1 MLKRYIKL
9 SESNFKYLILGLISA
24 IISAYNGVYVNHYTS
39 IIIQGDL
46 SNITLYNLYYY
57 SILTIIFTSI
67 RGALF
72 TYSQKNMNNNL
83 KLMVYEKILN
93 QHPSFYEITPV
104 SELNDYIHHDTRLVT
119 DIISLNI
126 NVLTRSILNVIITF
140 YLIYEISYK
149 LCIFMFLLILFNL
162 LISFIYDKLYKYYM
176 IGHEELNKKLN
187 NFIYETF
194 SHISIQKT
202 LAIEDISKNKLN
214 NYNNQ
219 ISKYFIKETYLY
231 AINAFIHFNMPT
243 TTMIIIILI
252 AKNLNLTT
260 NLITFIIHFKSVF
273 QTIKEVME
281 VHNEISKCDKSYKKI
296 NDLLDSP
303 NIEKGSYIPLKFTPS
318 INFNNISFKYQK
330 SLTPILNNF
339 NFSINPYDKIAIIGG
354 SGEGKSTIAK
364 LLLGL
369 LKINE
374 GSIFINNVNIDLY
387 DNIWLKN
394 KIGYVAQETILFS
407 DTIANNISYGL
418 DNKSIED
425 IEEASKLAN
434 ADEFISKL
442 PNKYQTNLEGTE
454 LSSLSGGQKQRISIA
469 RALIRKPEI
478 IIFDEATSALDPY
491 CEEIVQKT
499 IKECFD
505 KKNATMIVIA
515 HRKSALEIVDKI
527 YKLENSQLLPF
538 NNI

>member
-1 MLKRYIKL
+1 MLMNYIKL
-9 SESNFKYLILGLISA
+9 CDSNFKYLILGLISA
-24 IISAYNGVYVNHYTS
+24 CISSYNGVYVNHYTS
-39 IIIQGDL
+39 LIIQGDF
-46 SNITLYNLYYY
+46 SNTALYNLYYY
-57 SILTIIFTSI
+57 SIFTIIFTSI

-72 TYSQKNMNNNL
+72 TYTQRNMNNNL
-83 KLMVYEKILN
+83 KLLVYEKILN
-93 QHPSFYEITPV
+93 QPPSFYETTPV

-119 DIISLNI
+119 EIISLNI

-149 LCIFMFLLILFNL
+149 LCILMVFLIIFNIC
-162 LISFIYDKLYKYYM
+162 ISFIYDKLYKYYM
-176 IGHEELNKKLN
+176 NGHEEINKKIN

-202 LAIEDISKNKLN
+202 LAIEDISKNKLISFN
-214 NYNNQ
+214 EQ
-219 ISKYFIKETYLY
+219 ISKYFIKETLLY

-243 TTMIIIILI
+243 STMILIILI
-252 AKNLNLTT
+252 AKHLKLTT
-260 NLITFIIHFKSVF
+260 NLITFILHFKSVF
-273 QTIKEVME
+273 QTIKEIME

-296 NDLLDSP
+296 NTLLDSP
-303 NIEKGSYIPLKFTPS
+303 IIDKGSYIPSKFIPS
-318 INFNNISFKYQK
+318 IQFQNISFKYQK
-330 SLTPILNNF
+330 SLKPILNNF

-369 LKINE
+369 LKINQ

-387 DNIWLKN
+387 DNIWLKS

-407 DTIANNISYGL
+407 DTISNNISYGL
-418 DNKSIED
+418 IKSNED

-442 PNKYQTNLEGTE
+442 PNKYETNLEGTE

-469 RALIRKPEI
+469 RALLRKPEI

-499 IKECFD
+499 IKDCFN
-505 KKNATMIVIA
+505 KNNATMIVIA

-538 NNI
+538 NNV

>member
-1 MLKRYIKL
+1 MKYIKL
-9 SESNFKYLILGLISA
+9 CNSNFKYLILGLISA
-24 IISAYNGVYVNHYTS
+24 SISSYNGVYVNHYTS
-39 IIIQGDL
+39 LIIQGDF
-46 SNITLYNLYYY
+46 SNTALYNLYYY

-72 TYSQKNMNNNL
+72 TYTQRNMNNNL
-83 KLMVYEKILN
+83 KLLVYEKILN
-93 QHPSFYEITPV
+93 QPPSFYETTPV

-119 DIISLNI
+119 EIISLNI

-149 LCIFMFLLILFNL
+149 LCILMIFLIIFNIC
-162 LISFIYDKLYKYYM
+162 ISFIYDKLYKYYM
-176 IGHEELNKKLN
+176 NGHEEINKKIN

-202 LAIEDISKNKLN
+202 LAIEDISKNKLMSFN
-214 NYNNQ
+214 KQ
-219 ISKYFIKETYLY
+219 ISKYFIKETLLY

-243 TTMIIIILI
+243 STMILIILI
-252 AKNLNLTT
+252 AKHLNLTT
-260 NLITFIIHFKSVF
+260 NLITFILHFKSVF
-273 QTIKEVME
+273 QTIKEIME

-296 NDLLDSP
+296 NILIDSP
-303 NIEKGSYIPLKFTPS
+303 IIDKGSYIPSKFIPS
-318 INFNNISFKYQK
+318 IKFQNISFKYQK

-369 LKINE
+369 LKINQ
-374 GSIFINNVNIDLY
+374 GSILINNVNLDFY
-387 DNIWLKN
+387 DNIWLKS

-407 DTIANNISYGL
+407 DTISNNISYGL
-418 DNKSIED
+418 IKSNED

-442 PNKYQTNLEGTE
+442 PNKYETNLEGTE

-469 RALIRKPEI
+469 RALLRKPEI

-499 IKECFD
+499 IKDCFN
-505 KKNATMIVIA
+505 KNNATMIVIA

>member
-1 MLKRYIKL
+1 
-9 SESNFKYLILGLISA
+9 
-24 IISAYNGVYVNHYTS
+24 
-39 IIIQGDL
+39 
-46 SNITLYNLYYY
+46 
-57 SILTIIFTSI
+57 
-67 RGALF
+67 
-72 TYSQKNMNNNL
+72 MNNQL

-93 QHPSFYEITPV
+93 QQSSFYEITPV
-104 SELNDYIHHDTRLVT
+104 SELNDYIHHDTRLVSE
-119 DIISLNI
+119 IISLNV
-126 NVLTRSILNVIITF
+126 NVLTRSLLNIIITF

-149 LCIFMFLLILFNL
+149 LCFLMIILIIFNI
-162 LISFIYDKLYKYYM
+162 LISFIYDKLYKCYM
-176 IGHEELNKKLN
+176 NGHEEINKKLN
-187 NFIYETF
+187 NFIFETF

-202 LAIEDISKNKLN
+202 LAIEDISKNKLMN
-214 NYNNQ
+214 LNEQ
-219 ISKYFIKETYLY
+219 ISKYFIKETFLY
-231 AINAFIHFNMPT
+231 AFNAFINFNMPT
-243 TTMIIIILI
+243 STMIIIILT
-252 AKNLNLTT
+252 AKHLNLTT
-260 NLITFIIHFKSVF
+260 NLITFILHFKSAF
-273 QTIKEVME
+273 QTIKEIME
-281 VHNEISKCDKSYKKI
+281 VNNEMSKCDKSYKKI
-296 NDLLDSP
+296 NNLLISP
-303 NIEKGSYIPLKFTPS
+303 SIEKGSYIPTKFIPS

-330 SLTPILNNF
+330 SLSPILNNF

-369 LKINE
+369 LKFNQ
-374 GSIFINNVNIDLY
+374 GSIFINNINIDFY
-387 DNIWLKN
+387 DNIWLKS

-418 DNKSIED
+418 NNKTIED

-442 PNKYQTNLEGTE
+442 PNKYQTYLEGTE

-491 CEEIVQKT
+491 CEEIVKKT

>member
-1 MLKRYIKL
+1 MLMKYIKL
-9 SESNFKYLILGLISA
+9 CDSNFKYLILGLISA
-24 IISAYNGVYVNHYTS
+24 IISSYNGVYVNHYTS
-39 IIIQGDL
+39 LIIQGDF
-46 SNITLYNLYYY
+46 SNTALYNLYYY

-72 TYSQKNMNNNL
+72 TYTQRNMNNNL
-83 KLMVYEKILN
+83 KLLVYEKILN
-93 QHPSFYEITPV
+93 QPPSFYETTPV

-119 DIISLNI
+119 EIISLNI

-149 LCIFMFLLILFNL
+149 LCILMIFLIIFNIC
-162 LISFIYDKLYKYYM
+162 ISFIYDKLYKYYM
-176 IGHEELNKKLN
+176 NGHEEINKKIN

-202 LAIEDISKNKLN
+202 LAIEDISKNKLMSFN
-214 NYNNQ
+214 KQ
-219 ISKYFIKETYLY
+219 ISKYFIKETLLY

-243 TTMIIIILI
+243 STMILIILI
-252 AKNLNLTT
+252 AKHLKLTT
-260 NLITFIIHFKSVF
+260 NLITFILHFKSVF
-273 QTIKEVME
+273 QTIKEIME

-296 NDLLDSP
+296 NILIDSH
-303 NIEKGSYIPLKFTPS
+303 IIDKGSYIPSKFIPS
-318 INFNNISFKYQK
+318 IEFQNISFKYQK

-369 LKINE
+369 LKINQ
-374 GSIFINNVNIDLY
+374 GSILINNVNIDLY
-387 DNIWLKN
+387 DNIWLKS

-407 DTIANNISYGL
+407 DTISNNISYGL
-418 DNKSIED
+418 IKSNED

-442 PNKYQTNLEGTE
+442 PNKYETNLEGTE

-469 RALIRKPEI
+469 RALLRKPEI

-499 IKECFD
+499 IKDCFN
-505 KKNATMIVIA
+505 KNNATMIVIA

>member
-1 MLKRYIKL
+1 MLVKYFNL
-9 SESNFKYLILGLISA
+9 FNSNNKYLIFGLISA
-24 IISAYNGVYVNHYTS
+24 IISSYNGVYVNHYTS
-39 IIIQGDL
+39 LIIQGDF
-46 SNITLYNLYYY
+46 SNNSLYNLYYY

-67 RGALF
+67 RGGLF
-72 TYSQKNMNNNL
+72 TYLQKNMNSQL
-83 KLMVYEKILN
+83 KLLVYEKILN
-93 QHPSFYEITPV
+93 QPPSFYEITPV
-104 SELNDYIHHDTRLVT
+104 SELNDYIHHDTRLVA

-149 LCIFMFLLILFNL
+149 LCILMIFLIIINIF
-162 LISFIYDKLYKYYM
+162 ISFIYDKLYKYYM
-176 IGHEELNKKLN
+176 NGHEEINKKIN

-202 LAIEDISKNKLN
+202 LAIENISKNKLIDF
-214 NYNNQ
+214 NNQ

-231 AINAFIHFNMPT
+231 ALNAFIHFNMPT
-243 TTMIIIILI
+243 STMIIIII
-252 AKNLNLTT
+252 TAKHLNLTT
-260 NLITFIIHFKSVF
+260 NLITFILHFKSVF
-273 QTIKEVME
+273 QTIKEIIE
-281 VHNEISKCDKSYKKI
+281 VNNEISKCDKSYKKI
-296 NDLLDSP
+296 IKLLESP
-303 NIEKGSYIPLKFTPS
+303 SIDKGSYIPMIFTPS
-318 INFNNISFKYQK
+318 INFKNVSFKYQK
-330 SLTPILNNF
+330 SLSPILNNL
-339 NFSINPYDKIAIIGG
+339 NFSINPYDKIAIIGS

-369 LKINE
+369 LKINQ
-374 GSIFINNVNIDLY
+374 GSILINNVNIDLY

-418 DNKSIED
+418 TNKSIDD

-505 KKNATMIVIA
+505 KNNATMIVIA

-527 YKLENSQLLPF
+527 YKLENSKLLPF
-538 NNI
+538 NNF

>member
-1 MLKRYIKL
+1 MLMKYIKL
-9 SESNFKYLILGLISA
+9 CNSNFKYLILGLISA
-24 IISAYNGVYVNHYTS
+24 IISSYNGVYVNHYTS
-39 IIIQGDL
+39 LIIQGDF
-46 SNITLYNLYYY
+46 SNTALYNLYYY
-57 SILTIIFTSI
+57 SIFTIIFTSI

-72 TYSQKNMNNNL
+72 TYTQRNMNNNL
-83 KLMVYEKILN
+83 KLLVYEKILN
-93 QHPSFYEITPV
+93 QPPSFYETTPV

-119 DIISLNI
+119 EIISLNI

-149 LCIFMFLLILFNL
+149 LCILMVFLIIFNIC
-162 LISFIYDKLYKYYM
+162 ISFIYDKLYKYYM
-176 IGHEELNKKLN
+176 NGHEEINKKIN

-202 LAIEDISKNKLN
+202 LAIEDISKNKLISFN
-214 NYNNQ
+214 EQ
-219 ISKYFIKETYLY
+219 ISKYFIKETLLY

-243 TTMIIIILI
+243 STMILIILI
-252 AKNLNLTT
+252 AKHLKLTT
-260 NLITFIIHFKSVF
+260 NLITFILHFKSVF
-273 QTIKEVME
+273 QTIKEIME

-296 NDLLDSP
+296 NNILDSP
-303 NIEKGSYIPLKFTPS
+303 IIDKGSYIPSKFIPS
-318 INFNNISFKYQK
+318 IQFQNISFKYQK

-369 LKINE
+369 LKINQ
-374 GSIFINNVNIDLY
+374 GSILINNVNIDLY
-387 DNIWLKN
+387 DNIWLKS

-407 DTIANNISYGL
+407 DTISNNISYGL
-418 DNKSIED
+418 IKSNED

-442 PNKYQTNLEGTE
+442 PNKYETNLEGTE

-469 RALIRKPEI
+469 RALLRKPEI

-499 IKECFD
+499 IKDCFN
-505 KKNATMIVIA
+505 KNNATMIVIA

>member
-1 MLKRYIKL
+1 MMKQYLKL
-9 SESNFKYLILGLISA
+9 CNSNLKYLIFGLISS
-24 IISAYNGVYVNHYTS
+24 IISSYNSVYVNHYTS
-39 IIIQGDL
+39 LIIQGDL
-46 SNITLYNLYYY
+46 SNDSLYNLYYY

-72 TYSQKNMNNNL
+72 TFSQRNMNNQL

-93 QHPSFYEITPV
+93 QQPSFYEITPV
-104 SELNDYIHHDTRLVT
+104 SELNDYIHHDTRLVSE
-119 DIISLNI
+119 IISLNV
-126 NVLTRSILNVIITF
+126 NVLTRSLLNIIITF

-149 LCIFMFLLILFNL
+149 LCFLMIILIIINIF
-162 LISFIYDKLYKYYM
+162 ISFIYDKIYKYYM
-176 IGHEELNKKLN
+176 NGHEEINKKIN
-187 NFIYETF
+187 NFIFETF
-194 SHISIQKT
+194 SHISIQKA
-202 LAIEDISKNKLN
+202 LAIEDISKNKLMIFN
-214 NYNNQ
+214 EQ
-219 ISKYFIKETYLY
+219 ISKYFIKETFLY
-231 AINAFIHFNMPT
+231 AFNAFIHFNMPT
-243 TTMIIIILI
+243 STMIIIILS
-252 AKNLNLTT
+252 AKHLNLTT
-260 NLITFIIHFKSVF
+260 NLITFILHFKSVF
-273 QTIKEVME
+273 QTIKEIMD
-281 VHNEISKCDKSYKKI
+281 VHNEMSKCDKSYKKI
-296 NDLLDSP
+296 NNLLISP
-303 NIEKGSYIPLKFTPS
+303 SVEKGSYIPTKFIPS

-330 SLTPILNNF
+330 SLSPILNNF

-369 LKINE
+369 LKFNQ
-374 GSIFINNVNIDLY
+374 GSIFINNINIDFY
-387 DNIWLKN
+387 DNIWLKS
-394 KIGYVAQETILFS
+394 KIGYVAQESILFS

-418 DNKSIED
+418 NNKSIED
-425 IEEASKLAN
+425 IEEAAKLAN

-478 IIFDEATSALDPY
+478 IIFDEATSSLDPY

-515 HRKSALEIVDKI
+515 HRKSALELVDKI

>member
-1 MLKRYIKL
+1 MLMNYIKL
-9 SESNFKYLILGLISA
+9 CDSNFKYLILGLISA
-24 IISAYNGVYVNHYTS
+24 CISSYNGVYVNHYTS
-39 IIIQGDL
+39 LIIQGDF
-46 SNITLYNLYYY
+46 SNTALYNLYYY
-57 SILTIIFTSI
+57 SIFTIIFTSI

-72 TYSQKNMNNNL
+72 TYTQRNMNNNL
-83 KLMVYEKILN
+83 KLLVYEKILN
-93 QHPSFYEITPV
+93 QPPSFYETTPV

-119 DIISLNI
+119 EIISLNI

-149 LCIFMFLLILFNL
+149 LCILMVFLIIFNIC
-162 LISFIYDKLYKYYM
+162 ISFIYDKLYKYYM
-176 IGHEELNKKLN
+176 NGHEEINKKIN

-202 LAIEDISKNKLN
+202 LAIEDISKNKLISFN
-214 NYNNQ
+214 EQ
-219 ISKYFIKETYLY
+219 ISKYFIKETLLY
-231 AINAFIHFNMPT
+231 AINAFIHFNMPIS
-243 TTMIIIILI
+243 TMILIILI
-252 AKNLNLTT
+252 AKHLKLTT
-260 NLITFIIHFKSVF
+260 NLITFILHFKSVF
-273 QTIKEVME
+273 QTIKEIME

-296 NDLLDSP
+296 NTLLDSP
-303 NIEKGSYIPLKFTPS
+303 IIDKGSYIPSKFIPS
-318 INFNNISFKYQK
+318 IQFQNISFKYQK

-369 LKINE
+369 LKINQ

-387 DNIWLKN
+387 DNIWLKS

-407 DTIANNISYGL
+407 DTISNNISYGL
-418 DNKSIED
+418 IKSNED

-442 PNKYQTNLEGTE
+442 PNKYETNLEGTE

-469 RALIRKPEI
+469 RALLRKPEI

-499 IKECFD
+499 IKDCFN
-505 KKNATMIVIA
+505 KNNATMIVIA

>member
-1 MLKRYIKL
+1 MLMNYIKL
-9 SESNFKYLILGLISA
+9 CNSNFKYLILGLISA
-24 IISAYNGVYVNHYTS
+24 IISSYNGVYVNHYTS
-39 IIIQGDL
+39 LIIQGDF
-46 SNITLYNLYYY
+46 SNTALYNLYYY
-57 SILTIIFTSI
+57 SIFTIIFTSI

-72 TYSQKNMNNNL
+72 TYTQRNMNNNL
-83 KLMVYEKILN
+83 KLLVYEKILN
-93 QHPSFYEITPV
+93 QPPSFYETTPV

-119 DIISLNI
+119 EIISLNI

-149 LCIFMFLLILFNL
+149 LCILMVFLIIFNIC
-162 LISFIYDKLYKYYM
+162 ISFIYDKLYKYYM
-176 IGHEELNKKLN
+176 NGHEEINKKIN

-202 LAIEDISKNKLN
+202 LAIEDISKNKLISFN
-214 NYNNQ
+214 EQ
-219 ISKYFIKETYLY
+219 ISKYFIKETLLY
-231 AINAFIHFNMPT
+231 AINAFIHFNMPIS
-243 TTMIIIILI
+243 TMILIILI
-252 AKNLNLTT
+252 AKHLKLTT
-260 NLITFIIHFKSVF
+260 NLITFILHFKSVF
-273 QTIKEVME
+273 QTIKEIME

-296 NDLLDSP
+296 NNILDSP
-303 NIEKGSYIPLKFTPS
+303 IIDKGSYIPSKFIPS
-318 INFNNISFKYQK
+318 IQFQNISFKYQK
-330 SLTPILNNF
+330 SLKPILNNF

-369 LKINE
+369 LKINQ
-374 GSIFINNVNIDLY
+374 GSILINNVNIDLY
-387 DNIWLKN
+387 DNIWLKS

-407 DTIANNISYGL
+407 DTISNNISYGL
-418 DNKSIED
+418 IKSNED

-442 PNKYQTNLEGTE
+442 PNKYETNLEGTE

-469 RALIRKPEI
+469 RALLRKPEI

-499 IKECFD
+499 IKDCFN
-505 KKNATMIVIA
+505 KNNATMIVIA

-538 NNI
+538 NNV

>member
-1 MLKRYIKL
+1 MLMNYIKL
-9 SESNFKYLILGLISA
+9 CDSNFKYLILGLISA
-24 IISAYNGVYVNHYTS
+24 CISSYNGVYVNHYTS
-39 IIIQGDL
+39 LIIQGDF
-46 SNITLYNLYYY
+46 SNTALYNLYYY
-57 SILTIIFTSI
+57 SIFTIIFTSI

-72 TYSQKNMNNNL
+72 TYTQRNMNNNL
-83 KLMVYEKILN
+83 KLLVYEKILN
-93 QHPSFYEITPV
+93 QPPSFYETTPV

-119 DIISLNI
+119 EIISLNI

-149 LCIFMFLLILFNL
+149 LCILMVFLIIFNIC
-162 LISFIYDKLYKYYM
+162 ISFIYDKLYKYYM
-176 IGHEELNKKLN
+176 NGHEEINKKIN

-202 LAIEDISKNKLN
+202 LAIEDISKNKLISFN
-214 NYNNQ
+214 EQ
-219 ISKYFIKETYLY
+219 ISKYFIKETLLY
-231 AINAFIHFNMPT
+231 AINAFIHFNMPIS
-243 TTMIIIILI
+243 TMILIILI
-252 AKNLNLTT
+252 AKHLKLTT
-260 NLITFIIHFKSVF
+260 NLITFILHFKSVF
-273 QTIKEVME
+273 QTIKEIME

-296 NDLLDSP
+296 NNILDSP
-303 NIEKGSYIPLKFTPS
+303 IIDKGSYIPSKFIPS
-318 INFNNISFKYQK
+318 IQFQNISFKYQK
-330 SLTPILNNF
+330 SLKPILNNF

-369 LKINE
+369 LKINQ

-387 DNIWLKN
+387 DNIWLKS

-407 DTIANNISYGL
+407 DTISNNISYGL
-418 DNKSIED
+418 IKSNED

-442 PNKYQTNLEGTE
+442 PNKYETNLEGTE

-469 RALIRKPEI
+469 RALLRKPEI

-499 IKECFD
+499 IKDCFN
-505 KKNATMIVIA
+505 KNNATMIVIA

-538 NNI
+538 NNV

>member
-1 MLKRYIKL
+1 MLMKYMKL
-9 SESNFKYLILGLISA
+9 STSNFKYLILGLISA
-24 IISAYNGVYVNHYTS
+24 IISSYNGVYVNHYTS
-39 IIIQGDL
+39 LIIQGDF
-46 SNITLYNLYYY
+46 SNESLYNLYYY

-72 TYSQKNMNNNL
+72 TYSQKYMNNHL
-83 KLMVYEKILN
+83 KLLVYEKILN
-93 QHPSFYEITPV
+93 QPPSFYEITPV
-104 SELNDYIHHDTRLVT
+104 SELNDYIHHDTRLVA

-126 NVLTRSILNVIITF
+126 NVLTRSILNIIITF

-149 LCIFMFLLILFNL
+149 LCILMILLITLNII
-162 LISFIYDKLYKYYM
+162 ISFFYDKLYKYYM
-176 IGHEELNKKLN
+176 NGHEEIIKKLN
-187 NFIYETF
+187 NFIYESF

-202 LAIEDISKNKLN
+202 LAIEDISKNKLMIFN
-214 NYNNQ
+214 DQ

-243 TTMIIIILI
+243 STMIIIILS
-252 AKNLNLTT
+252 AKHLNLTT
-260 NLITFIIHFKSVF
+260 NLITFILHFKSVF
-273 QTIKEVME
+273 QTIKEIIE
-281 VHNEISKCDKSYKKI
+281 VHNEISKTDKSYKKI
-296 NDLLDSP
+296 NNLLDTP
-303 NIEKGSYIPLKFTPS
+303 PIKKGSYIPTKFFTPS
-318 INFNNISFKYQK
+318 IIFQNISFKYQK

-339 NFSINPYDKIAIIGG
+339 NFSINPYDKIAIIGS

-364 LLLGL
+364 LLVGL

-374 GSIFINNVNIDLY
+374 GSIFINNINIGFY
-387 DNIWLKN
+387 DNVWLKS

-418 DNKSIED
+418 IKSNEE

-442 PNKYQTNLEGTE
+442 PNKYKTNLEGTE

-505 KKNATMIVIA
+505 KNNATMIVIA

-527 YKLENSQLLPF
+527 YKLEKSQLLPF

>member
-1 MLKRYIKL
+1 MLMKYIKI
-9 SESNFKYLILGLISA
+9 STSNIIYIIFGLISA
-24 IISAYNGVYVNHYTS
+24 CISSYNGVYVNHYTS
-39 IIIQGDL
+39 LIIQGDL
-46 SNITLYNLYYY
+46 SNTALYNLYYY

-72 TYSQKNMNNNL
+72 TYTQRNMNNHL
-83 KLMVYEKILN
+83 KLLVYDKILN
-93 QHPSFYEITPV
+93 QPPTFYETTPV
-104 SELNDYIHHDTRLVT
+104 SELNDYIHHDTRLVSE
-119 DIISLNI
+119 IISLNI
-126 NVLTRSILNVIITF
+126 NVLTRSLLNIIITF
-140 YLIYEISYK
+140 YLIYKISYK
-149 LCIFMFLLILFNL
+149 LCFLMIILIIFNI
-162 LISFIYDKLYKYYM
+162 LISFIYDKLYKCYM
-176 IGHEELNKKLN
+176 NGYEEINKKLN

-202 LAIEDISKNKLN
+202 LAIEDISKNKFIN
-214 NYNNQ
+214 FNNQ
-219 ISKYFIKETYLY
+219 ISKYFIKETLLY
-231 AINAFIHFNMPT
+231 AFNAFINFNMPT
-243 TTMIIIILI
+243 STMIIIILT
-252 AKNLNLTT
+252 AKQLNLTT
-260 NLITFIIHFKSVF
+260 NLITFILHFKSVF

-296 NDLLDSP
+296 NNLLDNP
-303 NIEKGSYIPLKFTPS
+303 PIKKGSYIPTKFIPS
-318 INFNNISFKYQK
+318 IQFQNISFKYQK
-330 SLTPILNNF
+330 SSYPILNNF
-339 NFSINPYDKIAIIGG
+339 NFTINPYDKIAIIGS

-369 LKINE
+369 LKINQ
-374 GSIFINNVNIDLY
+374 GSILINNVNIDLY
-387 DNIWLKN
+387 DNIWLKS

-418 DNKSIED
+418 NNKSIED

-442 PNKYQTNLEGTE
+442 PNKYQTYLEGTE

-478 IIFDEATSALDPY
+478 IIFDEATSSLDPY

-499 IKECFD
+499 IKNCLN
-505 KKNATMIVIA
+505 KNNATMIVIA

>member
-1 MLKRYIKL
+1 MLMNYIKL
-9 SESNFKYLILGLISA
+9 CDSNFKYLILGLISA
-24 IISAYNGVYVNHYTS
+24 CISSYNGVYVNHYTS
-39 IIIQGDL
+39 LIIQGDF
-46 SNITLYNLYYY
+46 SNTALYNLYYY
-57 SILTIIFTSI
+57 SIFTIIFTSI

-72 TYSQKNMNNNL
+72 TYTQRNMNNNL
-83 KLMVYEKILN
+83 KLLVYEKILN
-93 QHPSFYEITPV
+93 QPPSFYETTPV

-119 DIISLNI
+119 EIISLNI

-149 LCIFMFLLILFNL
+149 LCILMVFLIIFNIC
-162 LISFIYDKLYKYYM
+162 ISFIYDKLYKYYM
-176 IGHEELNKKLN
+176 NGHEEINKKIN

-202 LAIEDISKNKLN
+202 LAIEDISKNKLISFN
-214 NYNNQ
+214 EQ
-219 ISKYFIKETYLY
+219 ISKYFIKETLLY
-231 AINAFIHFNMPT
+231 AINAFIHFNMPIS
-243 TTMIIIILI
+243 TMILIILI
-252 AKNLNLTT
+252 AKHLKLTT
-260 NLITFIIHFKSVF
+260 NLITFILHFKSVF
-273 QTIKEVME
+273 QTIKEIME

-296 NDLLDSP
+296 NTLLDSP
-303 NIEKGSYIPLKFTPS
+303 IIDKGSYIPSKFIPS
-318 INFNNISFKYQK
+318 IQFQNISFKYQK

-369 LKINE
+369 LKINQ
-374 GSIFINNVNIDLY
+374 GSILINNVNIDLY
-387 DNIWLKN
+387 DNIWLKS

-407 DTIANNISYGL
+407 DTISNNISYGL
-418 DNKSIED
+418 IKSNED

-442 PNKYQTNLEGTE
+442 PNKYETNLEGTE

-469 RALIRKPEI
+469 RALLRKPEI

-499 IKECFD
+499 IKDCFN
-505 KKNATMIVIA
+505 KNNATMIVIA

>member
-46 SNITLYNLYYY
+46 SNNTLYNLYYY

>member
-1 MLKRYIKL
+1 MLMNYIKL
-9 SESNFKYLILGLISA
+9 CDSNFKYLILGLISA
-24 IISAYNGVYVNHYTS
+24 CISSYNGVYVNHYTS
-39 IIIQGDL
+39 LIIQGDF
-46 SNITLYNLYYY
+46 SNTALYNLYYY
-57 SILTIIFTSI
+57 SIFTIIFTSI

-72 TYSQKNMNNNL
+72 TYTQRNMNNNL
-83 KLMVYEKILN
+83 KLLVYEKILN
-93 QHPSFYEITPV
+93 QPPSFYETTPV

-119 DIISLNI
+119 EIISLNI

-149 LCIFMFLLILFNL
+149 LCILMVFLIIFNIC
-162 LISFIYDKLYKYYM
+162 ISFIYDKLYKYYM
-176 IGHEELNKKLN
+176 NGHEEINKKIN

-202 LAIEDISKNKLN
+202 LAIEDISKNKLISFN
-214 NYNNQ
+214 EQ
-219 ISKYFIKETYLY
+219 ISKYFIKETLLY
-231 AINAFIHFNMPT
+231 AINAFIHFNMPIS
-243 TTMIIIILI
+243 TMILIILI
-252 AKNLNLTT
+252 AKHLKLTT
-260 NLITFIIHFKSVF
+260 NLITFILHFKSVF
-273 QTIKEVME
+273 QTIKEIME

-296 NDLLDSP
+296 NTLLDSP
-303 NIEKGSYIPLKFTPS
+303 IIDKGSYIPSKFIPS
-318 INFNNISFKYQK
+318 IQFQNISFKYQK

-369 LKINE
+369 LKINQ

-387 DNIWLKN
+387 DNIWLKS

-407 DTIANNISYGL
+407 DTISNNISYGL
-418 DNKSIED
+418 IKSNED

-442 PNKYQTNLEGTE
+442 PNKYETNLEGTE

-469 RALIRKPEI
+469 RALLRKPEI

-499 IKECFD
+499 IKDCFN
-505 KKNATMIVIA
+505 KNNATMIVIA

-538 NNI
+538 NNV

>member
-1 MLKRYIKL
+1 MLIKYIKL
-9 SESNFKYLILGLISA
+9 SNSNLKYLILGLFSA
-24 IISAYNGVYVNHYTS
+24 IISSYNGVYVNHYTS
-39 IIIQGDL
+39 LIIQGDF
-46 SNITLYNLYYY
+46 SNNSLYNLYFY

-72 TYSQKNMNNNL
+72 TYSQKNMNNHL
-83 KLMVYEKILN
+83 KLLVYEKILN
-93 QHPSFYEITPV
+93 QPPSFYEITPV
-104 SELNDYIHHDTRLVT
+104 SELNDYIHHDTRLVA

-126 NVLTRSILNVIITF
+126 NVLIRSILNIIIIF

-149 LCIFMFLLILFNL
+149 LCILMIFLIIINIF
-162 LISFIYDKLYKYYM
+162 ISFIYDKLYKYYM
-176 IGHEELNKKLN
+176 NGHEEINKKLN

-202 LAIEDISKNKLN
+202 LAIENISKNKLID
-214 NYNNQ
+214 YNNQ
-219 ISKYFIKETYLY
+219 ISKYFIKETFLY
-231 AINAFIHFNMPT
+231 TFNAFIHFNMPT
-243 TTMIIIILI
+243 STMIIIILT
-252 AKNLNLTT
+252 AKYLNLTT
-260 NLITFIIHFKSVF
+260 NLITFILHFKSIF
-273 QTIKEVME
+273 QTIKEIIE
-281 VHNEISKCDKSYKKI
+281 VHNEMSKCDKSYKKI
-296 NDLLDSP
+296 INLLESP
-303 NIEKGSYIPLKFTPS
+303 SIDKGSYIPMNFIPS
-318 INFNNISFKYQK
+318 IDFINISFKYQK
-330 SLTPILNNF
+330 SIYPILNNF
-339 NFSINPYDKIAIIGG
+339 CFSINPYDKIAIIGS

-369 LKINE
+369 LKINK
-374 GSIFINNVNIDLY
+374 GSILINNINIDLY

-394 KIGYVAQETILFS
+394 KIGYVAQDTILFS

-418 DNKSIED
+418 INKTNED

-499 IKECFD
+499 IKECFN
-505 KKNATMIVIA
+505 KNNATMIVIA
-515 HRKSALEIVDKI
+515 HRKSALEIVDRV
-527 YKLENSQLLPF
+527 YKLEKSQLLPF
-538 NNI
+538 NNF

>member
-1 MLKRYIKL
+1 MLMKYIKL
-9 SESNFKYLILGLISA
+9 CNSNFKYLILGLISA
-24 IISAYNGVYVNHYTS
+24 SISSYNGVYVNHYTS
-39 IIIQGDL
+39 LIIQGDF
-46 SNITLYNLYYY
+46 SNTALYNLYYY

-176 IGHEELNKKLN
+176 NGHDEINKKIN

-202 LAIEDISKNKLN
+202 LAIEDISKNKLISFN
-214 NYNNQ
+214 EQ

-387 DNIWLKN
+387 DNIWLKS

>member
-1 MLKRYIKL
+1 MMKQYIKL
-9 SESNFKYLILGLISA
+9 CNSNFKFLIFGLISS
-24 IISAYNGVYVNHYTS
+24 IISSYNGVYVNHYTS
-39 IIIQGDL
+39 LIIQGDL
-46 SNITLYNLYYY
+46 SNNSLYNLYYY

-72 TYSQKNMNNNL
+72 TYSQKNMNNQL

-93 QHPSFYEITPV
+93 QQPSFYEITPV
-104 SELNDYIHHDTRLVT
+104 SELNDYIHHDTRLVSE
-119 DIISLNI
+119 IISLNV
-126 NVLTRSILNVIITF
+126 NVLTRSLLNIIITF

-149 LCIFMFLLILFNL
+149 LCFLMIILIIFNIF
-162 LISFIYDKLYKYYM
+162 ISFIYDKIYKYYM
-176 IGHEELNKKLN
+176 DGHEEINKKLN
-187 NFIYETF
+187 NFIFETF

-202 LAIEDISKNKLN
+202 LAIEDISKNKLMIFN
-214 NYNNQ
+214 EQ
-219 ISKYFIKETYLY
+219 ISKYFIKETLLY
-231 AINAFIHFNMPT
+231 AFNAFIHFNMPT
-243 TTMIIIILI
+243 STMIIIILT
-252 AKNLNLTT
+252 AKHLNLTT
-260 NLITFIIHFKSVF
+260 NLITFILHFKSVF
-273 QTIKEVME
+273 QTIKEIME
-281 VHNEISKCDKSYKKI
+281 VHNEMSKCDKSYKKI
-296 NDLLDSP
+296 NNLLISP
-303 NIEKGSYIPLKFTPS
+303 SVEKGSYIPTKFIPS

-339 NFSINPYDKIAIIGG
+339 NFSINPYDKIAIIGS

-369 LKINE
+369 LKFNQ
-374 GSIFINNVNIDLY
+374 GSIFINNVNIDVY

-418 DNKSIED
+418 NNKSIED

-442 PNKYQTNLEGTE
+442 PNKYQTYLEGTE

>member
-1 MLKRYIKL
+1 MLMNYIKL
-9 SESNFKYLILGLISA
+9 CDSNFKYLILGLISA
-24 IISAYNGVYVNHYTS
+24 IISSYNGVYVNHYTS
-39 IIIQGDL
+39 LIIQGDF
-46 SNITLYNLYYY
+46 SNTALYNLYYY
-57 SILTIIFTSI
+57 SIFTIIFTSI

-72 TYSQKNMNNNL
+72 TYTQRNMNNNL
-83 KLMVYEKILN
+83 KLLVYEKILN
-93 QHPSFYEITPV
+93 QPPSFYETTPV

-119 DIISLNI
+119 EIISLNI

-149 LCIFMFLLILFNL
+149 LCILMVFLIIFNIC
-162 LISFIYDKLYKYYM
+162 ISFIYDKLYKYYM
-176 IGHEELNKKLN
+176 NGHEEINKKIN

-202 LAIEDISKNKLN
+202 LAIEDISKNKLISFN
-214 NYNNQ
+214 EQ
-219 ISKYFIKETYLY
+219 ISKYFIKETLLY
-231 AINAFIHFNMPT
+231 AINAFIHFNMPIS
-243 TTMIIIILI
+243 TMILIILI
-252 AKNLNLTT
+252 AKHLKLTT
-260 NLITFIIHFKSVF
+260 NLITFILHFKSVF
-273 QTIKEVME
+273 QTIKEIME

-296 NDLLDSP
+296 NNILDSP
-303 NIEKGSYIPLKFTPS
+303 IIDKGSYIPSKFIPS
-318 INFNNISFKYQK
+318 IQFQNISFKYQK

-369 LKINE
+369 LKINQ
-374 GSIFINNVNIDLY
+374 GSILINNVNIDLY
-387 DNIWLKN
+387 DNIWLKS

-407 DTIANNISYGL
+407 DTISNNISYGL
-418 DNKSIED
+418 IKSNED

-442 PNKYQTNLEGTE
+442 PNKYETNLEGTE

-469 RALIRKPEI
+469 RALLRKPEI

-499 IKECFD
+499 IKDCFN
-505 KKNATMIVIA
+505 KNNATMIVIA

>member
-1 MLKRYIKL
+1 MLMKYIKL
-9 SESNFKYLILGLISA
+9 CNSNFKYLILGLISA
-24 IISAYNGVYVNHYTS
+24 SISSYNGVYVNHYTS
-39 IIIQGDL
+39 LIIQGDF
-46 SNITLYNLYYY
+46 SNTALYNLYYY

-72 TYSQKNMNNNL
+72 TYTQRNMNNNL
-83 KLMVYEKILN
+83 KLLVYEKILN
-93 QHPSFYEITPV
+93 QPPSFYETTPV

-119 DIISLNI
+119 EIISLNI

-149 LCIFMFLLILFNL
+149 LCILMIFLIIFNIC
-162 LISFIYDKLYKYYM
+162 ISFIYDKLYKYYM
-176 IGHEELNKKLN
+176 NGHEEINKKIN

-202 LAIEDISKNKLN
+202 LAIEDISKNKLMSFN
-214 NYNNQ
+214 KQ
-219 ISKYFIKETYLY
+219 ISKYFIKETLLY

-243 TTMIIIILI
+243 STMILIILI
-252 AKNLNLTT
+252 AKHLNLTT
-260 NLITFIIHFKSVF
+260 NLITFILHFKSVF
-273 QTIKEVME
+273 QTIKEIME

-296 NDLLDSP
+296 NILIDSP
-303 NIEKGSYIPLKFTPS
+303 IIDKGSYIPSKFIPS
-318 INFNNISFKYQK
+318 IKFQNISFKYQK

-369 LKINE
+369 LKINQ
-374 GSIFINNVNIDLY
+374 GSILINNVNLDFY
-387 DNIWLKN
+387 DNIWLKS

-407 DTIANNISYGL
+407 DTISNNISYGL
-418 DNKSIED
+418 IKSNED

-442 PNKYQTNLEGTE
+442 PNKYETNLEGTE

-469 RALIRKPEI
+469 RALLRKPEI

-499 IKECFD
+499 IKDCFN
-505 KKNATMIVIA
+505 KNNATMIVIA

>member
-1 MLKRYIKL
+1 MLIKYIKL
-9 SESNFKYLILGLISA
+9 CNSNFKYLILGLISA
-24 IISAYNGVYVNHYTS
+24 SISSYNGVYVNHYTS
-39 IIIQGDL
+39 LIIQGDF
-46 SNITLYNLYYY
+46 SNNALYNLYYY

-72 TYSQKNMNNNL
+72 TYSQKNMNSHL
-83 KLMVYEKILN
+83 KLLVYEKLLN
-93 QHPSFYEITPV
+93 QHPLFYEITPV
-104 SELNDYIHHDTRLVT
+104 SELNDYIHQDTRLVSE
-119 DIISLNI
+119 IISLNI

-149 LCIFMFLLILFNL
+149 LCILMILLIFFNIF
-162 LISFIYDKLYKYYM
+162 ISFLYDKLYKYYM
-176 IGHEELNKKLN
+176 NGHEEINKKIN

-202 LAIEDISKNKLN
+202 LAIEDISKNKLLN
-214 NYNNQ
+214 FNNQ
-219 ISKYFIKETYLY
+219 ISKYFIKETFLY
-231 AINAFIHFNMPT
+231 AINAFIHYNMPT
-243 TTMIIIILI
+243 STMILIIII
-252 AKNLNLTT
+252 AKHLNLTT
-260 NLITFIIHFKSVF
+260 NLITFILHFKSVF
-273 QTIKEVME
+273 QTIKEIME

-296 NDLLDSP
+296 NNLIDSP
-303 NIEKGSYIPLKFTPS
+303 PIEKGSYIPLKFVPS
-318 INFNNISFKYQK
+318 IQFQNISFKYQK

-339 NFSINPYDKIAIIGG
+339 NFSINPYDKIAIIGS

-369 LKINE
+369 LKINH
-374 GSIFINNVNIDLY
+374 GSILINNINIDFY
-387 DNIWLKN
+387 DNIWLKS

-407 DTIANNISYGL
+407 DTISNNISYGL
-418 DNKSIED
+418 IKSNEE

-442 PNKYQTNLEGTE
+442 PNKYETNLEGTE

-469 RALIRKPEI
+469 RALLRKPEI

-505 KKNATMIVIA
+505 KNNATMIVIA

-527 YKLENSQLLPF
+527 YKLDNSQLIPF

>member
-46 SNITLYNLYYY
+46 SNNTLYNLYYY

-260 NLITFIIHFKSVF
+260 NLITFIINFKSVF

>member
-1 MLKRYIKL
+1 MLMNYIKL
-9 SESNFKYLILGLISA
+9 CNSNFKYLILGLISA
-24 IISAYNGVYVNHYTS
+24 IISSYNGVYVNHYTS
-39 IIIQGDL
+39 LIIQGDF
-46 SNITLYNLYYY
+46 SNTALYNLYYY
-57 SILTIIFTSI
+57 SIFTIIFTSI

-72 TYSQKNMNNNL
+72 TYTQRNMNNNL
-83 KLMVYEKILN
+83 KLLVYEKILN
-93 QHPSFYEITPV
+93 QPPSFYETTPV

-119 DIISLNI
+119 EIISLNI

-149 LCIFMFLLILFNL
+149 LCILMVFLIIFNIC
-162 LISFIYDKLYKYYM
+162 ISFIYDKLYKYYM
-176 IGHEELNKKLN
+176 NGHEEINKKIN

-202 LAIEDISKNKLN
+202 LAIEDISKNKLISFN
-214 NYNNQ
+214 EQ
-219 ISKYFIKETYLY
+219 ISKYFIKETLLY

-243 TTMIIIILI
+243 STMILIILI
-252 AKNLNLTT
+252 AKHLKLTT
-260 NLITFIIHFKSVF
+260 NLITFILHFKSVF
-273 QTIKEVME
+273 QTIKEIME

-296 NDLLDSP
+296 NNILDSP
-303 NIEKGSYIPLKFTPS
+303 IIDKGSYIPSKFIPS
-318 INFNNISFKYQK
+318 IQFQNISFKYQK

-364 LLLGL
+364 LLLSL
-369 LKINE
+369 LKINQ
-374 GSIFINNVNIDLY
+374 GSILINNVNIDLY
-387 DNIWLKN
+387 DNIWLKS

-407 DTIANNISYGL
+407 DTISNNISYGL
-418 DNKSIED
+418 IKSNED

-442 PNKYQTNLEGTE
+442 PNKYETNLEGTE

-469 RALIRKPEI
+469 RALLRKPEI

-499 IKECFD
+499 IKDCFN
-505 KKNATMIVIA
+505 KNNATMIVIA

-538 NNI
+538 NNV